1 MKAFVI
7 KIWLS
12 LLIIALMTST
22 VVAKG
27 IHIETNGKKHFL
39 FFLEFLLPER
49 LTILF
54 KLLFAVVCLNT
65 YFFA

>member
-49 LTILF
+49 LF